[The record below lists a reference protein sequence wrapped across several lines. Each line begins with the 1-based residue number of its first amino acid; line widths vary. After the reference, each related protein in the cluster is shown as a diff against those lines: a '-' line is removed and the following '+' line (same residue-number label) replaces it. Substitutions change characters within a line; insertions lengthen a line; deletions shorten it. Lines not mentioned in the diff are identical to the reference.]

1 MSNKLD
7 KLDFRILEE
16 MQRDS
21 SQSQR
26 SLAEKVGLSQNACW
40 RRIKA
45 LEEAGVIRQHT
56 VILDRDRLGA
66 GLVVFVM
73 IRTRHHSS
81 EWLKTF
87 SEHVSSIP
95 EVVDFYR
102 IGGEYDYML
111 KVVTRDMNSFDT
123 VYRRLI
129 ESVELDT
136 VTSVFAMEAIEEQR
150 PVSLGQQ
157 AI

>member
-1 MSNKLD
+1 MADKPD
-7 KLDFRILEE
+7 KLDLKILEE
-16 MQRDS
+16 LQRDS

-56 VILDRDRLGA
+56 LLLDRDRLGA

-73 IRTRHHSS
+73 IRTRHHST
-81 EWLKTF
+81 EWLNTF

-95 EVVDFYR
+95 EVVDFFR

-111 KVVTRDMNSFDT
+111 KVVTRDMNSYDT

-150 PVSLGQQ
+150 PVVLTHSP
-157 AI
+157 I

>member
-1 MSNKLD
+1 MADKLD
-7 KLDFRILEE
+7 KIDLRILEE

-45 LEEAGVIRQHT
+45 LEETGVIRQHT
-56 VILDRDRLGA
+56 VILDRGRLGA

-73 IRTRHHSS
+73 IRTRHHST
-81 EWLKTF
+81 EWLNTF

-95 EVVDFYR
+95 EVIDFFR

-150 PVSLGQQ
+150 PIALAQPST
-157 AI
+157 